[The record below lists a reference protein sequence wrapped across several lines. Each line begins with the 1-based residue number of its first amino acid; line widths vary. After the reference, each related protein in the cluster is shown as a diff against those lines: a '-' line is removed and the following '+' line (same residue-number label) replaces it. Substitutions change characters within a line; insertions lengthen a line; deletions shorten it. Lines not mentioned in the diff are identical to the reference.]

1 MTQTIWAVVP
11 IKDFAHA
18 KQRLS
23 GLLTPAQRQQLAR
36 TMATAVLTALAEV
49 PDLAGIAVVTVNA
62 EAAAL
67 AQRFG
72 ARVITEGAEDGHTG
86 AVDGARRV
94 LAAEGQ
100 AGILTMPGDI
110 PLVTPDEV
118 RAVLAATQPAP
129 AFTIVPAHDELGSNA
144 VLCAP
149 PLSVRLRFGEDSYFP
164 HLDAARAA
172 GIAPSIV
179 PLPGIGME
187 IDHPVDLLR
196 FLGMA
201 QSAGTPTAALLR
213 SWGVGAGQ

>member
-36 TMATAVLTALAEV
+36 TMATAVLTALADV

-144 VLCAP
+144 VLCNPAG
-149 PLSVRLRFGEDSYFP
+149 SVPLRFGDDSYFP
-164 HLDAARAA
+164 HLAAARHC
-172 GIAPSIV
+172 GIEPTIV
-179 PLPGIGME
+179 RLPGIGLD
-187 IDHPVDLLR
+187 IDHPVDLRAFLR
-196 FLGMA
+196 A
-201 QSAGTPTAALLR
+201 PRKPTRTLALLETF
-213 SWGVGAGQ
+213 GL

>member
-36 TMATAVLTALAEV
+36 TMATAVLTALADV
-49 PDLAGIAVVTVNA
+49 PDLAGIAAVTVNA

-179 PLPGIGME
+179 PLPGIGMD